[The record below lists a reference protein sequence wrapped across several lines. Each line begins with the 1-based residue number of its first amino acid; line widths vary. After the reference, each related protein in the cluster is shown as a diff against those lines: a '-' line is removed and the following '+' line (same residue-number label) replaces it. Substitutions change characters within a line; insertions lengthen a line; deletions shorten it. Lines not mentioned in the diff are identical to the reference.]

1 LIDRNGGSFVKN
13 EGGGE
18 EVGDGGLGDGA
29 GFGGEEDEGV
39 GGAELVDGLA
49 AGSAGLAGGVVE
61 IGDGDGSDADGGAV
75 EADGGGDGGLL
86 GADGE
91 AVGGVFYVAAGD
103 DGVGLAFE
111 QESGADA
118 EVAVGG
124 VGVVGYLGG
133 ALLESGDLGLSEWGW
148 GDWGLRERAVG
159 WVGGRHVSEATGCR
173 WVMASRAGLM
183 INVPYPIREM
193 WTI

>member
-1 LIDRNGGSFVKN
+1 
-13 EGGGE
+13 
-18 EVGDGGLGDGA
+18 
-29 GFGGEEDEGV
+29 
-39 GGAELVDGLA
+39 
-49 AGSAGLAGGVVE
+49 
-61 IGDGDGSDADGGAV
+61 V

-103 DGVGLAFE
+103 DGVGFVVE
-111 QESGADA
+111 QERGAYA

-124 VGVVGYLGG
+124 VGVVGYFGG
-133 ALLESGDLGLSEWGW
+133 ALLESGDLGLG
-148 GDWGLRERAVG
+148 ERAAG
-159 WVGGRHVSEATGCR
+159 RVGGRHVSEATGCR

-183 INVPYPIREM
+183 INVLCPIRGM

>member
-1 LIDRNGGSFVKN
+1 LIDRDGGSFVKN

-18 EVGDGGLGDGA
+18 KVGDGGLGDGA
-29 GFGGEEDEGV
+29 GFAGEEDEGV

-61 IGDGDGSDADGGAV
+61 VGDGDGADADGGAV

-91 AVGGVFYVAAGD
+91 AVRGVFYVAAGD
-103 DGVGLAFE
+103 DGVGFVVE
-111 QESGADA
+111 QERGADP

-124 VGVVGYLGG
+124 VGVVGYFGG
-133 ALLESGDLGLSEWGW
+133 ALLEIGDLGLSEWGL
-148 GDWGLRERAVG
+148 GELAAG

-173 WVMASRAGLM
+173 WVMASRGELM
-183 INVPYPIREM
+183 INVMCPIREM